1 MSSKVAKINS
11 GWGRRQGQREPKMAT
26 NRICAQVQRALKR
39 SASARKP
46 STTVLGILALLA
58 LYALAGLVLSLLFG
72 LLALLIEQMLGS
84 TLAPEQLRGIIVAVS
99 SGITLAV
106 MPVVLI
112 VLFSYGLGHGSIKE
126 GIVSGLTSLKR
137 SYLKVLVVLLAY
149 FAAGWLISALF
160 ARMPALMPL
169 FILKVVLLVALCVA
183 YLFTLLVLLAR
194 RAPVHA
200 NKGRHS

>member
-1 MSSKVAKINS
+1 
-11 GWGRRQGQREPKMAT
+11 MAT